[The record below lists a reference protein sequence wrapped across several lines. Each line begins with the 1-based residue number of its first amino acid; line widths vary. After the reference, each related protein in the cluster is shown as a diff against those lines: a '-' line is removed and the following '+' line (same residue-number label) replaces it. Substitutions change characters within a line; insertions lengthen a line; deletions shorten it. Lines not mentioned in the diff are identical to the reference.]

1 MKSKTCGS
9 LKITIAT
16 VTYNAAEV
24 LERTLHSVENQTYPF
39 IEHLIIDG
47 NSTDGTL
54 TLLHR
59 YQERNTQNERPHEIG
74 ILSEN
79 DNGLYDA
86 MNKALQMATGD
97 YILFLNAGDKLHSN
111 DTAAKVALAAGHDA
125 AVVYGDTDIVDNAG
139 HFLFKRRLIPP
150 DRLSWKSFKWGM
162 LVCHQAFFARMDIA
176 KHQLYDLN
184 YRFSADFDWCIRIM
198 KQAALQRLPLVNVHT
213 VVADYLDG
221 GLTVK
226 NHRKS
231 LCERFH
237 IMTHYYGLVTTVV
250 LHIVFI
256 FRQVAR
262 R

>member
-1 MKSKTCGS
+1 MKSKTCCP

-24 LERTLHSVENQTYPF
+24 LERTLHSVESQTYPC
-39 IEHLIIDG
+39 IEHLVIDG
-47 NSTDGTL
+47 NSTDNTL
-54 TLLHR
+54 AILHR
-59 YQERNTQNERPHEIG
+59 YQERNTQNEHPHEIG

-86 MNKALQMATGD
+86 MNKALQMATGN

-111 DTAAKVALAAGHDA
+111 NTIEKVALAAGHDA

-139 HFLFKRRLIPP
+139 RFLFKRRLVPP
-150 DRLSWKSFKWGM
+150 ERLSWKSFRWGM

-176 KHQLYDLN
+176 KDQPYDLS
-184 YRFSADFDWCIRIM
+184 YRFSADFDWCIRVM
-198 KQAALQRLPLVNVHT
+198 KQAALQGLPLVNVHA
-213 VVADYLDG
+213 VVADYLVG

-231 LCERFH
+231 LCERFR
-237 IMTHYYGLVTTVV
+237 IMSRYYGLVTTVV
-250 LHIVFI
+250 LHLVFV
-256 FRQVAR
+256 FRQVVR